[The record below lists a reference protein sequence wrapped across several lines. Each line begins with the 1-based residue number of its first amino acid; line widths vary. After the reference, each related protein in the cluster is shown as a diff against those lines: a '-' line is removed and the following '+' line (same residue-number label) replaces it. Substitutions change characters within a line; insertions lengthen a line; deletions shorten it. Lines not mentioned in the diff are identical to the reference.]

1 MLTAACSSPARGEE
15 GGPAT
20 RATWTPSDAH
30 DNLIVHL
37 AFSPDG
43 RILAS
48 AGYDSIRLS
57 DPGTERELATLKTAK
72 TSPPRD
78 LAFSPDG
85 KTLASASCQV
95 VQFWDL
101 SAALK
106 YAGSK
111 WRRVE

>member
-1 MLTAACSSPARGEE
+1 MLMAACSSPARGEE
-15 GGPAT
+15 GGPGT

-30 DNLIVHL
+30 INLIVH
-37 AFSPDG
+37 
-43 RILAS
+43 
-48 AGYDSIRLS
+48 
-57 DPGTERELATLKTAK
+57 
-72 TSPPRD
+72 

-85 KTLASASCQV
+85 KTLASANCQV
-95 VQFWDL
+95 VRFWDV

>member
-1 MLTAACSSPARGEE
+1 MLMAACASPARGEE
-15 GGPAT
+15 GGPGT

-57 DPGTERELATLKTAK
+57 DPGTGRELAT
-72 TSPPRD
+72 R
-78 LAFSPDG
+78 
-85 KTLASASCQV
+85 
-95 VQFWDL
+95 
-101 SAALK
+101 
-106 YAGSK
+106 
-111 WRRVE
+111 